1 MYAASRRF
9 LLVLSC
15 VLSSVYGGFAAA
27 QIYPAKPVRI
37 IVPFPP
43 GGVTDVVARILAARL
58 SDNLGQPVVVENR
71 PGGASTIGMG
81 AVAKSAPDG
90 YMLGVANLTFSINPI
105 LFKKMPYDSERDLS
119 LVSHIATAP
128 FVLSVHPSVPAKSIK
143 ELIALAKS
151 RPGVLNYASSGQ
163 ASSAQMAS
171 ELFKY
176 LTQTDIVHVPYAG
189 GGPAIIALV
198 SGEVSVRIGSIPAV
212 MPYFKSGRARAL
224 GVTTAKRDP
233 AIPEVPT
240 IAEAGVPGYESSEW
254 QGIVVR
260 AGTPPAVI
268 SRLNQEIVK
277 SLKAPDMIERLANA
291 GVHAVGSTAEEFA
304 AHIAKERE
312 TWAKVIKA
320 AGIRVE

>member
-1 MYAASRRF
+1 MYPASRCF
-9 LLVLSC
+9 LLVLSY
-15 VLSSVYGGFAAA
+15 VLSSVYGASAVA
-27 QIYPAKPVRI
+27 QIYPSKPIRI

-58 SDNLGQPVVVENR
+58 SDHLGQQVVVENR
-71 PGGASTIGMG
+71 AGGASTIGMG

-90 YMLGVANLTFSINPI
+90 YTLGVANLTFSINPI
-105 LFKKMPYDSERDLS
+105 LFRKMPYDSDLDLA
-119 LVSHIATAP
+119 LVSHIASAP
-128 FVLSVHPSVPAKSIK
+128 FVLSAHPSVPAKSIK

-151 RPGVLNYASSGQ
+151 RPGALNYSSSGQ
-163 ASSAQMAS
+163 ASSSQMAT

-176 LTQTDIVHVPYAG
+176 LTRTDMVHIPYHG

-198 SGEVSVRIGSIPAV
+198 SGEVSVRIGSIPAL
-212 MPYFKSGRARAL
+212 MPYFKAGRVRPL

-233 AIPEVPT
+233 TIPDVPT
-240 IAEAGVPGYESSEW
+240 IEEAGVPGYESSEW

-277 SLKAPDMIERLANA
+277 SLKAPDISERFANA
-291 GVHAVGSTAEEFA
+291 GVYVVGSSVEEFS
-304 AHIAKERE
+304 AHIKKERGI
-312 TWAKVIKA
+312 WAKVIKA
-320 AGIRVE
+320 AGIRIE